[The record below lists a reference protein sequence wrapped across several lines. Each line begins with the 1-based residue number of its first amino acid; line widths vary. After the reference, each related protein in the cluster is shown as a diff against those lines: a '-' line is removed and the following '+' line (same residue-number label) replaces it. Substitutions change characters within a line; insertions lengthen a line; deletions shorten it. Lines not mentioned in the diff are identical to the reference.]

1 MEHSNNIVMARKYRH
16 IIDCFK
22 RGEKTRLHQMLSLCD
37 TFDKC
42 VYGIEINQN
51 GKSFK
56 CSLPVYSSDN
66 FSIASLINA
75 HQKRIPKTILQA
87 FLSRV
92 MALSYSSGQFANF
105 EDLFKYV
112 ASNGG
117 LSRKHC
123 LLVYDFCLRKGYH
136 LDPQV
141 LPDKYV
147 YLFRGAKEGAEVVFG
162 KSYRGYK
169 LPTAMLQSALDTNMT
184 SFEIEHLLCVCKKC
198 LQKLGP
204 ISIAERTKLEAK
216 YIVQKKRLSK
226 RQKVAGVH

>member
-1 MEHSNNIVMARKYRH
+1 MARKYRH
-16 IIDCFK
+16 ITNCFEQ
-22 RGEKTRLHQMLSLCD
+22 GEKYRLHQMLSLCD
-37 TFDKC
+37 SFDKC

-51 GKSFK
+51 DKRFK
-56 CSLPVYSSDN
+56 CSLPVCSSDN

-75 HQKRIPKTILQA
+75 HQKRILKTILQA

-92 MALSYSSGQFANF
+92 TALSYSSRQSADF
-105 EDLFKYV
+105 EDLFEYV
-112 ASNGG
+112 ASNSG
-117 LSRKHC
+117 LSKKHC

-184 SFEIEHLLCVCKKC
+184 SFEIEHLLCVCKNC

-204 ISIAERTKLEAK
+204 ISMAERTKLEAK

>member
-1 MEHSNNIVMARKYRH
+1 MARKYRH
-16 IIDCFK
+16 ITNCFEQ
-22 RGEKTRLHQMLSLCD
+22 GEKYRLHQMLSLCD
-37 TFDKC
+37 SFDKC

-51 GKSFK
+51 DKRFK
-56 CSLPVYSSDN
+56 CSLPVCSSDN

-75 HQKRIPKTILQA
+75 HQKRILKTILQA

-92 MALSYSSGQFANF
+92 TTLSYSSRQFADF
-105 EDLFKYV
+105 EDLFEYV
-112 ASNGG
+112 ASNSG
-117 LSRKHC
+117 LSKKHC

-184 SFEIEHLLCVCKKC
+184 SFEIEHLLCVCKNC

-204 ISIAERTKLEAK
+204 ISMAERTKLEAK

>member
-1 MEHSNNIVMARKYRH
+1 MARKYRH

-22 RGEKTRLHQMLSLCD
+22 RGERTRLHQMFSLCD
-37 TFDKC
+37 TFEKC

-51 GKSFK
+51 GKSLR
-56 CSLPVYSSDN
+56 CSWPVCSNDN
-66 FSIASLINA
+66 FSIASFINA
-75 HQKRIPKTILQA
+75 HQKRIPKSILQA
-87 FLSRV
+87 FLSQV
-92 MALSYSSGQFANF
+92 MPLSYSSRQFADF
-105 EDLFKYV
+105 EELFEYV
-112 ASNGG
+112 ASNSG
-117 LSRKHC
+117 LFKKHC

-198 LQKLGP
+198 LQKLAP